1 MGQPIVVTELP
12 ALRHGTVRFDLNRSL
27 TGMSHERYVRGDVVD
42 GDRPADE
49 LARRLFATGKVSAVH
64 VYMSVVTVTRESGA
78 STEGLKEV
86 VENLYRFY
94 PDSPGQGP
102 LEPPPG
108 PDPTLGPAT
117 PAEAAGTTAP

>member
-1 MGQPIVVTELP
+1 MGQPIVVTELS
-12 ALRHGTVRFDLNRSL
+12 ALGHGTVRFDLNRSL
-27 TGMSHERYVRGDVVD
+27 TGMSHERYTRGDHVD

-64 VYMSVVTVTRESGA
+64 VYMSVVTITLESGTTA
-78 STEGLKEV
+78 DGLKEI
-86 VENLYRFY
+86 VESLYRFY
-94 PDSPGQGP
+94 PDTPEQGP

-117 PAEAAGTTAP
+117 PAEAATTS